1 MFPAGPAVSEFQQ
14 CIRGN
19 CDVLH
24 DHISKMMNDLNLER
38 CRNIPKNT
46 PGADW
51 RCLEELVKADP
62 EKTLFKVCW
71 GCQLWLIQQPSACH
85 HSHSLRCSSRQSQGT
100 PQALPGLRT
109 L

>member
-1 MFPAGPAVSEFQQ
+1 M
-14 CIRGN
+14 
-19 CDVLH
+19 LH

-71 GCQLWLIQQPSACH
+71 GCRLWLMQQPAIAATAFVAAAASHGDH
-85 HSHSLRCSSRQSQGT
+85 HRGCQSW
-100 PQALPGLRT
+100 AHCY
-109 L
+109 

>member
-1 MFPAGPAVSEFQQ
+1 MSEFQQ

-71 GCQLWLIQQPSACH
+71 SCHLWLIQQPPA
-85 HSHSLRCSSRQSQGT
+85 
-100 PQALPGLRT
+100 
-109 L
+109 